1 MNGKFALEVVT
12 KPTVLPVYLTPDD
25 GPGSIK
31 AWLRIRGRD
40 AEDEELRQLVKD
52 ATEQIENLTMHT
64 ATPTTYRMTLDR
76 FPMYYGTQLWPYDF
90 QSSQFK
96 LPRYP
101 VKTVTDISYT
111 DVQGVDYVLDPANY
125 QVANARCPGRVI
137 PTKGQVWPFTDP
149 FRLQSVRVTFS
160 AGYGVSSSTNPDD
173 VPAAYKLAVK
183 YLVTNMY
190 YGDRSKYD
198 PMFYR
203 CINQLKLAGFT
214 QWSQ

>member
-1 MNGKFALEVVT
+1 VTGKFALEVVT

-40 AEDEELRQLVKD
+40 AENAELEQMVKD
-52 ATEQIENLTMHT
+52 AAEQIENLTMHT

-90 QSSQFK
+90 QSSTFK

-101 VKTVTDISYT
+101 VKGISDISYT
-111 DVQGVDYVLDPANY
+111 DVQGNDYVLDVANY
-125 QVANARCPGRVI
+125 QLASARCPARVI

-149 FRLQSVRVTFS
+149 FRLQSVRITFQ
-160 AGYGVSSSTNPDD
+160 AGYGNNSTPDD
-173 VPAAYKLAVK
+173 VPAAYKLAIK
-183 YLVTNMY
+183 YLVTNMH

-198 PMFYR
+198 PSTLR
-203 CINQLKLAGFT
+203 CINQLKLAGFV